1 MESPRTND
9 VTARIRSCDGCD
21 HLMSQVANA
30 MRRHGSQMAAARE
43 LAKTDLSEEQRQEAT
58 TNLVASFNEAQ
69 RAWNAYRDHLRDHGL
84 LPASDES

>member
-1 MESPRTND
+1 
-9 VTARIRSCDGCD
+9 
-21 HLMSQVANA
+21 

>member
-1 MESPRTND
+1 
-9 VTARIRSCDGCD
+9 
-21 HLMSQVANA
+21 MSQVANA